1 MKRIFSMLL
10 FLILL
15 TISSV
20 SFAQVKLTS
29 DQIALGGIHL
39 WQPISYVQQIYGVP
53 AKVLSDGSLL
63 YGDYSIY
70 ISTYGKSGNLRVKSI
85 MATADNGWK
94 TPAGIKVGMNESVIQ
109 ETYGKNFTTFKKKGI
124 KYIQYD
130 GYHCLAHLVFGVKDH
145 KILFILISADQ

>member
-1 MKRIFSMLL
+1 MLL

-20 SFAQVKLTS
+20 SFAQVKLTA

-39 WQPISYVQQIYGVP
+39 WQPTSYVQQIYGVP

-124 KYIQYD
+124 KYIQT
-130 GYHCLAHLVFGVKDH
+130 GIIASPTWSLE
-145 KILFILISADQ
+145 